1 MTQQIFKAVIGT
13 VDGISRFVKANIQ
26 IRINNLKEWRLAAP
40 QQMIKQLN
48 NEAAVSDER
57 YRNIDKPFPL
67 L

>member
-1 MTQQIFKAVIGT
+1 MKQQIFTAVLDSVT
-13 VDGISRFVKANIQ
+13 GISQFLRAQ
-26 IRINNLKEWRLAAP
+26 IKTNINNLKEWRLAAP